1 MIESPLFLAA
11 LVAAITA
18 LAFWL
23 DRNVEVLSRVGASLL
38 VIVLGALVS
47 NLGLVPARSPVYG
60 AITGPVTSLAIAWL
74 LLSVHIGDLKVV
86 GPRMLGAFA
95 LAAAGTVLGAA
106 TGTLLFADQFAE
118 NAWRLA
124 GAFTG
129 TYTGGSLNFV
139 AVGRGLELPETLFA
153 GATAADNLTTGLWLG
168 ACLVLPVWLRRFY
181 PTPVPGESEGGRA
194 PGGEEEDR
202 PAGSPGAGGEGDDGG
217 ERSADR
223 LARSVHPFFRTAPVS
238 VLSLAKLFALGF
250 LLLVAAEGLG
260 RLLPSVPTV
269 LWLTT
274 LALAVAHVPRF
285 SRMDG
290 AMQLGNFALHL
301 FFAVIGIYS
310 RIGQILTVGIS
321 VFFFTLV
328 VVGVHGLVVFG
339 GGRLLKM
346 DVGTLSVASQAAV
359 GGPSSALAVA
369 VSRRW
374 RALILPG
381 VVVGLLGYAAGNYL
395 GYGIGYLARALG
407 F

>member
-1 MIESPLFLAA
+1 MIESPVFLAA
-11 LVAAITA
+11 VVVVITA
-18 LAFWL
+18 LGFWL
-23 DRNVEVLSRVGASLL
+23 ERNVHFLSRVGASLL
-38 VIVLGALVS
+38 VIILGALVS
-47 NLGLVPARSPVYG
+47 NFGLVPARSPVYG
-60 AITGPVTSLAIAWL
+60 AVTGPVTSLAIAWL
-74 LLSVHIGDLKVV
+74 LLSVHIGDLKLV
-86 GPRMLGAFA
+86 GPRMLAAFG

-106 TGTLLFADQFAE
+106 AGTLLFSAQFAE

-168 ACLVLPVWLRRFY
+168 ACLILPVWLRRYY
-181 PTPVPGESEGGRA
+181 PTPIPGEDDR
-194 PGGEEEDR
+194 GE
-202 PAGSPGAGGEGDDGG
+202 DGG
-217 ERSADR
+217 EAEDATDPGANHAESTGTGKQEAERMAESA
-223 LARSVHPFFRTAPVS
+223 HPFFRSAPVS

-250 LLLVAAEGLG
+250 LLLAAARGMGL
-260 RLLPSVPTV
+260 LVPQVPDV

-328 VVGVHGLVVFG
+328 VVGIHGLVVFG

-395 GYGIGYLARALG
+395 GYAIGYLARGLG

>member
-1 MIESPLFLAA
+1 MIRSPLFLAA
-11 LVAAITA
+11 AVVAITA
-18 LAFWL
+18 LGFWL
-23 DRNVEVLSRVGASLL
+23 ERNVRFLSRVGASLL
-38 VIVLGALVS
+38 VIVLGALLS

-74 LLSVHIGDLKVV
+74 LLSVHIGDLKLV
-86 GPRMLGAFA
+86 GPRMLAAFG

-106 TGTLLFADQFAE
+106 VGTLLFSEQFAE

-168 ACLVLPVWLRRFY
+168 ACLLLPVWLRRLY
-181 PTPVPGESEGGRA
+181 PAPIPGEEDAESTDPSGETAGDEG
-194 PGGEEEDR
+194 
-202 PAGSPGAGGEGDDGG
+202 
-217 ERSADR
+217 RSAERMADS
-223 LARSVHPFFRTAPVS
+223 AHPFFRTAPVS
-238 VLSLAKLFALGF
+238 VLSLARLFALGF
-250 LLLVAAEGLG
+250 LLLVGARAMGSLV
-260 RLLPSVPTV
+260 PQVPTV

-310 RIGQILTVGIS
+310 RIGQILTVGVS

-328 VVGVHGLVVFG
+328 VVGIHGLVVYG
-339 GGRLLKM
+339 GGRLLNL

-395 GYGIGYLARALG
+395 GYGIGYLTRALG

>member
-1 MIESPLFLAA
+1 MIDSPLYLSAA
-11 LVAAITA
+11 VVAITA
-18 LAFWL
+18 LGFWL
-23 DRNVEVLSRVGASLL
+23 ERNVRFLSRVGASLL
-38 VIVLGALVS
+38 VIVLGALLS

-74 LLSVHIGDLKVV
+74 LLSVHIGDLKLV
-86 GPRMLGAFA
+86 GPRMVAAFG

-106 TGTLLFADQFAE
+106 AGTLLFSPHFAE

-168 ACLVLPVWLRRFY
+168 SCLLLPVWLRRFY
-181 PTPVPGESEGGRA
+181 PAPIPGE
-194 PGGEEEDR
+194 ED
-202 PAGSPGAGGEGDDGG
+202 GADRGPDEGDAEHDSSA
-217 ERSADR
+217 ERMAET
-223 LARSVHPFFRTAPVS
+223 AHPFFRTAPVS
-238 VLSLAKLFALGF
+238 VLSLAKLIALGF
-250 LLLVAAEGLG
+250 LLLAAARGMGTLVPG
-260 RLLPSVPTV
+260 VPTV

-310 RIGQILTVGIS
+310 VIGQILTVGVS

-328 VVGVHGLVVFG
+328 VVGIHGLVVFG
-339 GGRLLKM
+339 GGRLLNM

-381 VVVGLLGYAAGNYL
+381 VTVGLIGYAAGNYL
-395 GYGIGYLARALG
+395 GYGIGYVVRALG

>member
-1 MIESPLFLAA
+1 MARMIESPLFLTAA
-11 LVAAITA
+11 VVAITA
-18 LAFWL
+18 LGFWL
-23 DRNVEVLSRVGASLL
+23 ERNVQFLSRVGASLL
-38 VIVLGALVS
+38 VILFGALLS

-74 LLSVHIGDLKVV
+74 LLSVHIGDLRLV
-86 GPRMLGAFA
+86 GPRMAAAYG

-106 TGTLLFADQFAE
+106 VGTLLFAPQFAE
-118 NAWRLA
+118 NTWRLA

-168 ACLVLPVWLRRFY
+168 ACLLLPVWLRRFY
-181 PTPVPGESEGGRA
+181 PTPIPGEENGA
-194 PGGEEEDR
+194 
-202 PAGSPGAGGEGDDGG
+202 GAGGTGVNGAGAAGDEAESDARPT
-217 ERSADR
+217 ERMEESA
-223 LARSVHPFFRTAPVS
+223 HPFFRTAPVS
-238 VLSLAKLFALGF
+238 VLSLAGLFALGF
-250 LLLVAAEGLG
+250 LLLAAARGLG
-260 RLLPSVPTV
+260 TLVPQVPTV

-290 AMQLGNFALHL
+290 ALQLGNFALHL

-310 RIGQILTVGIS
+310 RIGEILSVGVS

-328 VVGVHGLVVFG
+328 VVGIHGLVVYG
-339 GGRLLKM
+339 GGRLLNM

-381 VVVGLLGYAAGNYL
+381 IVVGLLGYAAGNYL
-395 GYGIGYLARALG
+395 GYGIGYLMRALG

>member
-1 MIESPLFLAA
+1 MIESPLFLTAA
-11 LVAAITA
+11 VVAITA
-18 LAFWL
+18 LGFWL
-23 DRNVEVLSRVGASLL
+23 ERNVQFLSRVGASLL
-38 VIVLGALVS
+38 VILLGALLS
-47 NLGLVPARSPVYG
+47 NAGLVPARSPVYG

-74 LLSVHIGDLKVV
+74 LLSVHVGDLKLV
-86 GPRMLGAFA
+86 GPRMVAAYG

-106 TGTLLFADQFAE
+106 VGTLLFAPQFAE
-118 NAWRLA
+118 NTWRLA

-168 ACLVLPVWLRRFY
+168 ACLLLPVWLRRFY
-181 PTPVPGESEGGRA
+181 PAPI
-194 PGGEEEDR
+194 PGGEDGDGVDGEEAESDAP
-202 PAGSPGAGGEGDDGG
+202 PA
-217 ERSADR
+217 ERMEESA
-223 LARSVHPFFRTAPVS
+223 HPFFRTAPVS
-238 VLSLAKLFALGF
+238 VLSLARLLALGF
-250 LLLVAAEGLG
+250 LLLVAARGMGTLV
-260 RLLPSVPTV
+260 PQVPTV

-310 RIGQILTVGIS
+310 RIGEILNVGVS

-328 VVGVHGLVVFG
+328 VVGIHGLVVYG
-339 GGRLLKM
+339 GGRLLNM

-395 GYGIGYLARALG
+395 GYGIGYLMRALG

>member
-1 MIESPLFLAA
+1 MIRSPLFLAGA
-11 LVAAITA
+11 VVVITA
-18 LAFWL
+18 LGFWL
-23 DRNVEVLSRVGASLL
+23 ERNVRFLSRVGASLL
-38 VIVLGALVS
+38 VIVLGALLS

-74 LLSVHIGDLKVV
+74 LLSVHIGDLKLV
-86 GPRMLGAFA
+86 GPRMLAAFG

-106 TGTLLFADQFAE
+106 VGTLLFSEQFAE

-168 ACLVLPVWLRRFY
+168 ACLVLPVWLRRLY
-181 PTPVPGESEGGRA
+181 PAPVPGEEDA
-194 PGGEEEDR
+194 GE
-202 PAGSPGAGGEGDDGG
+202 A
-217 ERSADR
+217 SASAEH
-223 LARSVHPFFRTAPVS
+223 LAESAHPFFRTAPVS
-238 VLSLAKLFALGF
+238 VLSLARLFALGF
-250 LLLVAAEGLG
+250 LLLVAARVMGSLVP
-260 RLLPSVPTV
+260 RVPSV

-310 RIGQILTVGIS
+310 RIGEILTVGVS

-328 VVGVHGLVVFG
+328 VVGIHGLVVFG
-339 GGRLLKM
+339 GGRLLNL

-395 GYGIGYLARALG
+395 GYGIGYLTRALG

>member
-1 MIESPLFLAA
+1 MIESPVFLAA
-11 LVAAITA
+11 AVVVITA
-18 LAFWL
+18 LGFWL
-23 DRNVEVLSRVGASLL
+23 ERNVAFLSRVGASLL
-38 VIVLGALVS
+38 VIVLGALLS
-47 NLGLVPARSPVYG
+47 NFGVVPARSPVYG

-74 LLSVHIGDLKVV
+74 LLSVHIGDLELV
-86 GPRMLGAFA
+86 GPRMAAAFG
-95 LAAAGTVLGAA
+95 LAAVGTVLGATA
-106 TGTLLFADQFAE
+106 GTLLFSAHFGED
-118 NAWRLA
+118 AWRLA

-168 ACLVLPVWLRRFY
+168 ACLLLPVWLRPFY
-181 PTPVPGESEGGRA
+181 PSPIPGQEDGDPAAPEGEASRESGG
-194 PGGEEEDR
+194 
-202 PAGSPGAGGEGDDGG
+202 
-217 ERSADR
+217 DR
-223 LARSVHPFFRTAPVS
+223 LAESAHPFFRTAPVS
-238 VLSLAKLFALGF
+238 VLSLARLFALGF
-250 LLLVAAEGLG
+250 LLLAAARGMGALVP
-260 RLLPSVPTV
+260 RVPTV

-310 RIGQILTVGIS
+310 RIGQILSVGVP

-328 VVGVHGLVVFG
+328 VVGIHGLVVYG

-395 GYGIGYLARALG
+395 GYGIGYLMRSLG

>member
-1 MIESPLFLAA
+1 MIESPLFLTATVVA
-11 LVAAITA
+11 LTA
-18 LAFWL
+18 LGFWL
-23 DRNVEVLSRVGASLL
+23 DHRVELLSRVGASLL

-47 NLGLVPARSPVYG
+47 NAGLVPARSPVYE
-60 AITGPVTSLAIAWL
+60 AVTGPVTSLAIAWL
-74 LLSVHIGDLKVV
+74 LLSVHIGDLKRV
-86 GPRMLGAFA
+86 GPRMLAAFG
-95 LAAAGTVLGAA
+95 LAAAGTTLGA
-106 TGTLLFADQFAE
+106 TLGTVIFSEQFAE

-139 AVGRGLELPETLFA
+139 AVGRGLELPDVLFA

-168 ACLVLPVWLRRFY
+168 ACLILPVWLRKLY
-181 PTPVPGESEGGRA
+181 PAPIPGEDDEPDGGRD
-194 PGGEEEDR
+194 GEEESLDR
-202 PAGSPGAGGEGDDGG
+202 MAD
-217 ERSADR
+217 SA
-223 LARSVHPFFRTAPVS
+223 HPFFRSAPVS
-238 VLSLAKLFALGF
+238 VLSLSKLLALGF
-250 LLLVAAEGLG
+250 LLLVAARGLG
-260 RLLPSVPTV
+260 ALVPQVPTV

-310 RIGQILTVGIS
+310 RIGQILSVGVA

-328 VVGVHGLVVFG
+328 VVGVHGLVVFV
-339 GGRLLKM
+339 GGRLLNL

-395 GYGIGYLARALG
+395 GYGIGYLMRALG

>member
-1 MIESPLFLAA
+1 MIRSPLFLAA
-11 LVAAITA
+11 AVVAITA
-18 LAFWL
+18 LGFWL
-23 DRNVEVLSRVGASLL
+23 ERNVGFLSRVGASLL
-38 VIVLGALVS
+38 VIVLGALLS

-74 LLSVHIGDLKVV
+74 LLSVHIGDLKLV
-86 GPRMLGAFA
+86 GPRMLAAFG

-106 TGTLLFADQFAE
+106 VGTLLFSQQFAE

-168 ACLVLPVWLRRFY
+168 ACLLLPVWLRRLY
-181 PTPVPGESEGGRA
+181 PAPIPGEE
-194 PGGEEEDR
+194 
-202 PAGSPGAGGEGDDGG
+202 AGADGEGTDPSG
-217 ERSADR
+217 EAAEDEGRSAERMADS
-223 LARSVHPFFRTAPVS
+223 AHPFFRTAPVS

-250 LLLVAAEGLG
+250 LLLVGARAMGSLV
-260 RLLPSVPTV
+260 PQVPTV

-310 RIGQILTVGIS
+310 RIGQILTVGVS

-328 VVGVHGLVVFG
+328 VVGIHGLVVYG
-339 GGRLLKM
+339 GGRLLNL

-395 GYGIGYLARALG
+395 GYGIGYLTRALG

>member
-1 MIESPLFLAA
+1 MIRSPLFLAA
-11 LVAAITA
+11 AVVAITA
-18 LAFWL
+18 LGFWL
-23 DRNVEVLSRVGASLL
+23 ERNVRFLSRVGASLL
-38 VIVLGALVS
+38 VIVLGALLS

-74 LLSVHIGDLKVV
+74 LLSVHIGDLKIV
-86 GPRMLGAFA
+86 GPRMLAAFG

-106 TGTLLFADQFAE
+106 VGTLLFSEQFAE

-168 ACLVLPVWLRRFY
+168 ACLLLPVWLRRLY
-181 PTPVPGESEGGRA
+181 PAPIPGE
-194 PGGEEEDR
+194 ED
-202 PAGSPGAGGEGDDGG
+202 AGADGEGTDPSG
-217 ERSADR
+217 EAAGDEGRTAERMADSA
-223 LARSVHPFFRTAPVS
+223 HPFFRTAPVS
-238 VLSLAKLFALGF
+238 VLSLARLFALGF
-250 LLLVAAEGLG
+250 LLLVGARAMGSLV
-260 RLLPSVPTV
+260 PQVPTV

-310 RIGQILTVGIS
+310 RIGQILTVGVS

-328 VVGVHGLVVFG
+328 VVGIHGLVVYG
-339 GGRLLKM
+339 GGRLLNL

-395 GYGIGYLARALG
+395 GYGIGYLTRALG